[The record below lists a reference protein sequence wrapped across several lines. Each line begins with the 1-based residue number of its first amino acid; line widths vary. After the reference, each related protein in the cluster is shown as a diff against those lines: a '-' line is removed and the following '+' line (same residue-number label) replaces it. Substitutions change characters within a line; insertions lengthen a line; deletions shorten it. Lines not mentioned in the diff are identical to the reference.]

1 MKTNVRK
8 DLSGMKFG
16 RWTVLYQ
23 ADDKIQPSGKHTTMW
38 HCICDCGNEKDVLG
52 SSLKN
57 GKSTSCGCVLKE
69 WLRSMNSKENTY
81 DLTGDYGVCY
91 FNNGGSFIFDLEDYD
106 KLKQY
111 TWSRSGEYASTTRNH
126 VAIIAA
132 RILLDVTDDKLVV
145 DHINGNPSD
154 NRKSN
159 LRVVTQAK
167 NMQNRKTNVNNTSG
181 VTGVSFKNGY
191 WTARIMA
198 NKKEIFLGI
207 FDNKDDAIKA
217 RKKAEEKY
225 FGEMRRQK

>member
-1 MKTNVRK
+1 
-8 DLSGMKFG
+8 
-16 RWTVLYQ
+16 
-23 ADDKIQPSGKHTTMW
+23 MW
-38 HCICDCGNEKDVLG
+38 HCVCDCGNEKDVAD

-69 WLRSMNSKENTY
+69 WLRSTNSKENIY
-81 DLTGDYGVCY
+81 DLSGDYGICY

-111 TWSRSGEYASTTRNH
+111 TWSGRYGYASSTRNH
-126 VAIIAA
+126 AAIIAA
-132 RILLDVTDDKLVV
+132 RLLLGVTNSKLVV

-181 VTGVSFKNGY
+181 VTGVSLKNGH

-198 NKKEIFLGI
+198 NKKEIFLGM
-207 FDNKDDAIKA
+207 FGNKDDAVKA
-217 RKKAEEKY
+217 RREAEEKY
-225 FGEMRRQK
+225 FGEMRRQNEG